1 MYAHKSARPR
11 ASTKLAMQ
19 WQLGQASAGA
29 RSQVP
34 ELCAGNNEQEL
45 QGEAGVVALTPLPPT
60 QTTLLCSLR
69 VFSVKYSPTIG
80 PTASGDRA
88 ARATSGARRTPLSAR
103 NKRVPARQDR
113 FHAGQTAAWDGI
125 TGRAPHGKR
134 WGRSPDASMLGRFE
148 RSHRIGHNKRGAR
161 KHRDR
166 PAYDEKGPLITRGAR
181 LRRALPWVHSA
192 GQWRLATIGSV
203 EATPLR

>member
-1 MYAHKSARPR
+1 MHLRRLAEKPFVPSNIVPGKPLPEDPVFYAPCQRTVR
-11 ASTKLAMQ
+11 NCL
-19 WQLGQASAGA
+19 
-29 RSQVP
+29 
-34 ELCAGNNEQEL
+34 
-45 QGEAGVVALTPLPPT
+45 ALTPLPPMH
-60 QTTLLCSLR
+60 TTLSCSLR

-103 NKRVPARQDR
+103 NKRVPSRQYR
-113 FHAGQTAAWDGI
+113 SHAGQTAAWDGI

-134 WGRSPDASMLGRFE
+134 WGRSPEASMLGRFKCS
-148 RSHRIGHNKRGAR
+148 RRIGHNKRGAR

-181 LRRALPWVHSA
+181 LRRALLWVHSA
-192 GQWRLATIGSV
+192 GRLRLATVGSV
-203 EATPLR
+203 EATSLR